1 MKTWNDYKE
10 YVGKVD
16 EKAYEDV
23 KEAEE
28 LASIIAAMVE
38 QRNDMGLSWRDLAK
52 MCGLPWSSIAR
63 IESCKTIP
71 NLKTLL
77 NIFGRLGLSF
87 SIIDTKHSFW
97 NNFQK
102 IYLQI
107 FIFM

>member
-1 MKTWNDYKE
+1 METWNDYKE

-38 QRNDMGLSWRDLAK
+38 QRNDMGLSQRDLAK

-77 NIFGRLGLSF
+77 NIFGHLGSSF
-87 SIIDTKHSFW
+87 SVEK
-97 NNFQK
+97 
-102 IYLQI
+102 YLK
-107 FIFM
+107 

>member
-1 MKTWNDYKE
+1 MKIWNEYKE

-28 LASIIAAMVE
+28 LASIVTAMVE
-38 QRNDMGLSWRDLAK
+38 QRNDMGLSQRDLAK

-77 NIFGRLGLSF
+77 NIFSHLGLSF
-87 SIIDTKHSFW
+87 SIVNTK
-97 NNFQK
+97 N
-102 IYLQI
+102 
-107 FIFM
+107 

>member
-1 MKTWNDYKE
+1 MKIWNEYKE

-28 LASIIAAMVE
+28 LASIVTAMVE
-38 QRNDMGLSWRDLAK
+38 QRNDMGLSQRDLTK

-77 NIFGRLGLSF
+77 NIFSHLGLSF
-87 SIIDTKHSFW
+87 SIIDTKNSF
-97 NNFQK
+97 
-102 IYLQI
+102 
-107 FIFM
+107 

>member
-1 MKTWNDYKE
+1 MKIWNEYKE

-28 LASIIAAMVE
+28 LASIVTAMVE
-38 QRNDMGLSWRDLAK
+38 QRNDMGLSQRDLAK

-77 NIFGRLGLSF
+77 NIFSHLGLSF
-87 SIIDTKHSFW
+87 SIVNTKNSF
-97 NNFQK
+97 
-102 IYLQI
+102 
-107 FIFM
+107 

>member
-1 MKTWNDYKE
+1 MKIWNEYKE
-10 YVGKVD
+10 YVSKVD

-28 LASIIAAMVE
+28 LASIIIAIVE
-38 QRNDMGLSWRDLAK
+38 QRNDMGLSQRDLAK

-77 NIFGRLGLSF
+77 NIFSHLGLSF
-87 SIIDTKHSFW
+87 SIVNTK
-97 NNFQK
+97 N
-102 IYLQI
+102 
-107 FIFM
+107 